1 MHYQL
6 GNTEVRSYPNLPA
19 RYRYRLL
26 VGTSSYQN
34 LRRYRRIHQTK
45 PSSTLP
51 LPLGRTAP
59 RPEQL
64 HYPRHRRLEELPQGR
79 CQRDGHDDT
88 SDQT

>member
-6 GNTEVRSYPNLPA
+6 GSTGARSYPSLVA
-19 RYRYRLL
+19 RYRYRHP
-26 VGTSSYQN
+26 VGKSSFRN
-34 LRRYRRIHQTK
+34 RRHYHRIHQTK

-51 LPLGRTAP
+51 LPLDRTARCP
-59 RPEQL
+59 AQL
-64 HYPRHRRLEELPQGR
+64 HYRRHRRLEELPLGL